1 LRRIEVKR
9 FSFRLEKVL
18 RYRKYLETKAQ
29 IKLMDAINEYH
40 EKETSIKLLVARR
53 MELADECSGE
63 KKKGMDV
70 ARYRLYYHY
79 FHKLNDEQE
88 AGGIALKKTEE
99 KVQTQRMLLTKE
111 SIKKKTLETLKD
123 VQHGRYQE
131 ISGKEEQ
138 KMMDETAIIGIKRV
152 NL

>member
-1 LRRIEVKR
+1 VKR

-18 RYRKYLETKAQ
+18 RYRKYLESKAQ
-29 IKLMDAINEYH
+29 IKLVDAINEYH
-40 EKETSIKLLVARR
+40 KKENSIKIIVAKRK
-53 MELADECSGE
+53 ELADECGGE

-70 ARYRLYYHY
+70 ARYCLYYHY
-79 FHKLNDEQE
+79 FRKLNDEQE
-88 AGGIALKKTEE
+88 AGGLALKKTEE
-99 KVQTQRMLLTKE
+99 KVQAHRMLLTKE
-111 SIKKKTLETLKD
+111 SIKKKTLETLKE

-138 KMMDETAIIGIKRV
+138 KMMDETAIIRIKRV

>member
-1 LRRIEVKR
+1 MKQ

-18 RYRKYLETKAQ
+18 RYRKYLESNAQ

-40 EKETSIKLLVARR
+40 KKENSIRMIVAKRK
-53 MELADECSGE
+53 ELADECGGE
-63 KKKGMDV
+63 KEKGMDV
-70 ARYRLYYHY
+70 ARYRLYHRY
-79 FHKLNDEQE
+79 FRKLNDEQE
-88 AGGIALKKTEE
+88 AGGLALKKTEE
-99 KVQTQRMLLTKE
+99 KVQTHRVLLKKE
-111 SIKKKTLETLKD
+111 SIKKKTLETLKE

-138 KMMDETAIIGIKRV
+138 KMMDQTAIIRIKRV

>member
-1 LRRIEVKR
+1 VKR

-18 RYRKYLETKAQ
+18 RYRKYLESKAQ

-40 EKETSIKLLVARR
+40 KKENLIR
-53 MELADECSGE
+53 MIIAKRKELSDECGGE

-79 FHKLNDEQE
+79 FRKLNDEQE
-88 AGGIALKKTEE
+88 AGGLALKKTGE
-99 KVQTQRMLLTKE
+99 KVQTHRMLLTKE
-111 SIKKKTLETLKD
+111 SIKKKTLETLKE

-138 KMMDETAIIGIKRV
+138 KMMDETAIIRIKRV

>member
-1 LRRIEVKR
+1 VKR

-18 RYRKYLETKAQ
+18 RYRKYLESKAQ
-29 IKLMDAINEYH
+29 IKLLDAINEYH
-40 EKETSIKLLVARR
+40 KKENLIR
-53 MELADECSGE
+53 MIIAKRKELADECGGE

-79 FHKLNDEQE
+79 FLKLNDEQE
-88 AGGIALKKTEE
+88 EGGLALKQTEE
-99 KVQTQRMLLTKE
+99 KVQTHRMLLTKE
-111 SIKKKTLETLKD
+111 SIKKKTLETLKE

-138 KMMDETAIIGIKRV
+138 KMMDETAIIRIKRV

>member
-1 LRRIEVKR
+1 MKR

-29 IKLMDAINEYH
+29 IKLVDAINEYH
-40 EKETSIKLLVARR
+40 KKENSIKMIVAKRK
-53 MELADECSGE
+53 ELADECGGE
-63 KKKGMDV
+63 KEKGMDV
-70 ARYRLYYHY
+70 ARYRLYYH
-79 FHKLNDEQE
+79 FFRKLNDEQE
-88 AGGIALKKTEE
+88 AGGLALKKTEE
-99 KVQTQRMLLTKE
+99 KVQTHRMLLTKE
-111 SIKKKTLETLKD
+111 SIKKKTLETLKE

-138 KMMDETAIIGIKRV
+138 KMMDETAIIRIKRV

>member
-1 LRRIEVKR
+1 MKR

-18 RYRKYLETKAQ
+18 RYRKYLESKAQ

-40 EKETSIKLLVARR
+40 KKENFIR
-53 MELADECSGE
+53 MIIAKRIELADECGGE

-79 FHKLNDEQE
+79 FRKLNDEQE
-88 AGGIALKKTEE
+88 AGGLALRKTEE
-99 KVQTQRMLLTKE
+99 KVQTHRMLLTKE
-111 SIKKKTLETLKD
+111 SIKKKTLETLKE
-123 VQHGRYQE
+123 VQQGRYQE

-138 KMMDETAIIGIKRV
+138 KMMDETAIIRIKRV